1 LRTPPS
7 PARTIA
13 TGAVGSSD
21 VGDDS
26 LTQSDLGSSS
36 VGSEEIA
43 WQDDEPNSIIYSA
56 PDEREENAVWL
67 ARGMVDAGS
76 YTLYTCANCLVA

>member
-1 LRTPPS
+1 MSRNQRL
-7 PARTIA
+7 IA
-13 TGAVGSSD
+13 GGF
-21 VGDDS
+21 
-26 LTQSDLGSSS
+26 
-36 VGSEEIA
+36 A

-76 YTLYTCANCLVA
+76 NTLYAWANSPVA